1 MRLDHLLSKEEE
13 VGVVLLSSYQGAR
26 ATGSRR
32 GRCCACTCSCIGGL
46 TGIGGLIAQGLTES
60 RPVRAGLHER
70 SSGKHYRTKYT
81 SGGDTFRGN
90 TRPHLEH
97 DG

>member
-32 GRCCACTCSCIGGL
+32 GRCCACTSSCIGGL
-46 TGIGGLIAQGLTES
+46 TGIGGLIAQGLTKS
-60 RPVRAGLHER
+60 SPVGAGLHEG
-70 SSGKHYRTKYT
+70 SSGKHYGIKYT

>member
-32 GRCCACTCSCIGGL
+32 GRCCACTGSCIGGL